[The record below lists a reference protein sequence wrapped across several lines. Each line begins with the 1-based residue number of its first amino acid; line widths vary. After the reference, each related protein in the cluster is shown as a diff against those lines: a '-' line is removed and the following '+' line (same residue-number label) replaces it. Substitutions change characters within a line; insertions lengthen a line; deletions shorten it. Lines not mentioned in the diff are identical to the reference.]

1 LPKLIILRIGHR
13 VKRDARVTTHVCL
26 TARAFGADGVIV
38 SDVVDEGLER
48 TIEKVVRAF
57 GGSFWIRT
65 GEPWR
70 KVVGDWIGAGNELV
84 HLTMYG
90 LPIQEVIDEIRSSPR
105 DKLIAV
111 GSQKVPGEL
120 YRLATWNVSI
130 TNQPIS
136 EVSALAI
143 FLDRYFEGRELSAK
157 FEGGELEIIPSR
169 SGKRIIRKRGAI

>member
-1 LPKLIILRIGHR
+1 
-13 VKRDARVTTHVCL
+13 
-26 TARAFGADGVIV
+26 
-38 SDVVDEGLER
+38 
-48 TIEKVVRAF
+48 
-57 GGSFWIRT
+57 
-65 GEPWR
+65 
-70 KVVGDWIGAGNELV
+70 
-84 HLTMYG
+84 MYG

>member
-1 LPKLIILRIGHR
+1 MPKLIVLRIGHR

-48 TIEKVVRAF
+48 AVEKVVKSF

-70 KVVGDWIGAGNELV
+70 KIVRDWIGGGNELV

-90 LPIQEVIDEIRSSPR
+90 IPVFEAIEEIRSSPR
-105 DKLIAV
+105 DKMIVV
-111 GSQKVPGEL
+111 GSQKV
-120 YRLATWNVSI
+120 
-130 TNQPIS
+130 
-136 EVSALAI
+136 
-143 FLDRYFEGRELSAK
+143 
-157 FEGGELEIIPSR
+157 
-169 SGKRIIRKRGAI
+169 

>member
-1 LPKLIILRIGHR
+1 MPKLIVLRIGHR
-13 VKRDARVTTHVCL
+13 VKRDSRVTTHVCL

-48 TIEKVVRAF
+48 TMEKVVKSF
-57 GGSFWIRT
+57 GGSFWIRM

-70 KVVGDWIGAGNELV
+70 KIVKDWIEGGNELI

-90 LPIQEVIDEIRSSPR
+90 IPVCDAIDEIRSSPR
-105 DKLIAV
+105 DKMIAV

-120 YRLATWNVSI
+120 YGLATWNVSI

-143 FLDRYFEGRELSAK
+143 FLDRYFEGRELRAK
-157 FEGGELEIIPSR
+157 FEGGEIEIIPSR
-169 SGKRIIRKRGAI
+169 SGKRIIRKARG

>member
-1 LPKLIILRIGHR
+1 MPKLIVLRIGHR

-48 TIEKVVRAF
+48 AVEKVVKSF

-70 KVVGDWIGAGNELV
+70 KIVKDWIGGGNELV

-90 LPIQEVIDEIRSSPR
+90 IPISEAIEEIRSSPR
-105 DKLIAV
+105 DKMIVV

-120 YRLATWNVSI
+120 YELATWNVSI

-143 FLDRYFEGRELSAK
+143 FLDRYFEGKELHAK
-157 FEGGELEIIPSR
+157 FEGGEIEIIPSK
-169 SGKRIIRKRGAI
+169 SGKRIIRKARG